1 MRKEAKKIKYDNILQ
16 IEAYCF
22 HGAAQAFPNHFH
34 DYYAIGYIQNG
45 KRRLSCKNREYV
57 LSAGDMVIFNPGD
70 NHSCVQMGDT
80 ALDYLCINI
89 SKEVMLELAREITG
103 ENKLPEFY
111 PNVIADDDISRYL
124 YSLHGMIMGD
134 YGKFIKEE
142 AFLLLM
148 SMLISRYGQHP
159 QDHVAHCRDAIEK
172 ACLFMDSHFAERI
185 SLEQLCRIAGLS
197 KSSLLRT
204 FTVSKGVTPYN
215 YLQSVRIDN
224 AKRLLESGYSP
235 ADAALKTGFS
245 DQSHFTNYFTRFIG
259 ISPGMYREIFSK
271 KQSKEEISHGK

>member
-148 SMLISRYGQHP
+148 SMLISRYGQRT
-159 QDHVAHCRDAIEK
+159 QDHVVHCRDAIEK

>member
-1 MRKEAKKIKYDNILQ
+1 MKKEAKKIKYDNILQ

-22 HGAAQAFPNHFH
+22 HGAAQVFPNHFH

-89 SKEVMLELAREITG
+89 SKEVMIELAREITG